1 MIYLGYL
8 TANDY
13 NFALTLSNCKDENIL
28 FKIGYFIGYCKVKL
42 FGYWCCLVSQPS
54 VNYTMYDK

>member
-13 NFALTLSNCKDENIL
+13 NFALTLSNCKEENIL

-42 FGYWCCLVSQPS
+42 FGYKK
-54 VNYTMYDK
+54 Y